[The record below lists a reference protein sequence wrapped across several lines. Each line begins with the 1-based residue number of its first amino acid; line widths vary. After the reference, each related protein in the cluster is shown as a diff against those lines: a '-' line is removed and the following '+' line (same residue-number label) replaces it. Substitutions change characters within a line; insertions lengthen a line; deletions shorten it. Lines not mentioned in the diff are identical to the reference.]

1 VQMGLIARRSL
12 EDRRLD
18 LDETLGLKISTQSG
32 KNARSRN
39 QARSTVGVTI
49 ARPERG

>member
-1 VQMGLIARRSL
+1 MGLITRRSL

-18 LDETLGLKISTQSG
+18 LDETLGLKKLTQSG

-39 QARSTVGVTI
+39 QARPTVGVAI
-49 ARPERG
+49 ARPKRE